1 MSSDQEVN
9 IVINAQNS
17 SAMVGISQFSQA
29 FEQNFAQINHIF
41 ADFSKNTQQAFKQ
54 INQNFKVFG
63 EFAEKAGQGVD
74 GLGNKVRNWSMVAG
88 LMQPAINLFTWFN
101 QKIQDVVDTTMSWN
115 ASTNRLSQTLGITT
129 REAGGLSKALERLD
143 ISTDSYKGA
152 VFSLQ
157 RSLDSQ
163 EEAFNRN
170 GIVTR
175 KTNGELLGM
184 QDIMM
189 NTLARLRE
197 MKPGYDANALAIMA
211 FGESAKDLQGLMNL
225 TNKGISEGIETT
237 KKLGITVGEEGT
249 AVMNRY
255 RDAMNAAN
263 ESMEAVKIQVGNAL
277 LPVMADAKQRF
288 ADIAQQW
295 AGPVSTALS
304 GMAKLF
310 SNTAAQITLAGIAAM
325 ATAPKIAAMLNAAAL
340 ARFKTALLGL
350 LNPWSLVTAA
360 IIAGAYGLHQWITT
374 ASRAASEN
382 AKLTQSLVQNRN
394 DFLTYSEQLKE
405 ADAALAKTTEGANEH
420 KEALAKKNLL
430 LNRLN
435 SIYPGFNQF
444 LTDEAGNNRSLAE
457 AIRMANEAQ
466 LNSMKIRLVN
476 MEAQKAE
483 LKAAYHEL
491 KPKTIWSWNPLD
503 VITVPI
509 NTKRLEDTE
518 KAFRETWEAAE
529 ELRKSVLGLENLQSA
544 SGNKGFAGAS
554 NPGGVTPPAGGAQ
567 GQFDLMAAYSEGYR
581 RRYLADLEA
590 VTEEQAAAYERRLAD
605 EMSYWKGCLAYAEA
619 GTNEYAAI
627 EQKILDIGIQ
637 INEKRI
643 ADHKRM
649 LDEKAADDKRAAAE
663 AETERKSSAAARKL
677 AAEQEAREA
686 AAHWK
691 TFYAPMANGYK
702 DALYGML
709 NGSMNFSDGYKRV
722 LQGMGQALDQF
733 IVEALSSWFSA
744 ESKKFIAT
752 VTGAGQRVAVEE
764 GASGAIGAAKAVE
777 GAGHETIEI
786 GKTASTAAGAA
797 SRTSASL
804 GESLKIIA
812 SKAGEGLKHAAVEIG
827 KTMATVAG
835 TIKRVAAVSWEVL
848 TSVALKIWEGLK
860 FVFIEGFQ
868 AAAGAFKALVGIPY
882 IGPILAPAAAIAA
895 IAAVAS
901 FGSKIAS
908 AAGGWGQVPYD
919 QMAMVHKNEMVLP
932 ARFAAPL
939 REMLTDTHDGPG
951 AGGGDT
957 YNISIHAIDARSFE
971 QYLKSNRNALV
982 RNIKGATRDN
992 AFFS

>member
-1 MSSDQEVN
+1 MTDESVKIEIQAEARGLETAFLN
-9 IVINAQNS
+9 IRTQFEICQGSFKSVEDSMKSAQRTFSETINKFLDAKAFGVLKNS
-17 SAMVGISQFSQA
+17 LQSITNASAA
-29 FEQNFAQINHIF
+29 WNEQVKNL
-41 ADFSKNTQQAFKQ
+41 SKTLG
-54 INQNFKVFG
+54 VS
-63 EFAEKAGQGVD
+63 AEKAG
-74 GLGNKVRNWSMVAG
+74 
-88 LMQPAINLFTWFN
+88 
-101 QKIQDVVDTTMSWN
+101 
-115 ASTNRLSQTLGITT
+115 GI
-129 REAGGLSKALERLD
+129 SKALNSLN
-143 ISTDSYKGA
+143 ISTQTYRDA
-152 VFSLQ
+152 VLGLQQSLN
-157 RSLDSQ
+157 SQ

-170 GIVTR
+170 GIATR
-175 KTNGELLGM
+175 DAGGELLNM
-184 QDIMM
+184 QDVMI
-189 NTLARLRE
+189 NTLDRLKE
-197 MKPGYDANALAIMA
+197 MKPGYDRNALAMMA
-211 FGESAKDLQGLMNL
+211 FGESAKDIQDIMKL
-225 TNKGISEGIETT
+225 TNEEIARGTEETRR
-237 KKLGITVGEEGT
+237 LGITVDAHSAGAVQRYKNAMNDMKSSAEALKIRLGNELLPTLTRSAATMSNLITSAINPAAKAFGVLNDHLSGATVVSGLALIAINKYKTGLLDAMRNIGGFAQGLRSSSTASAAMST
-249 AVMNRY
+249 AVNGLCNAVSSLVTPMRVITLATMAAAAAFSFYKNQKDKANQDRK
-255 RDAMNAAN
+255 DA
-263 ESMEAVKIQVGNAL
+263 I
-277 LPVMADAKQRF
+277 D
-288 ADIAQQW
+288 DIVRQAYELQNLAQQW
-295 AGPVSTALS
+295 AAVDAAHSAAFKKLREFAPDAPGREALDGVLKSLSEQHIALS
-304 GMAKLF
+304 
-310 SNTAAQITLAGIAAM
+310 LAIN
-325 ATAPKIAAMLNAAAL
+325 K
-340 ARFKTALLGL
+340 
-350 LNPWSLVTAA
+350 
-360 IIAGAYGLHQWITT
+360 IAGASAT
-374 ASRAASEN
+374 AYNGESIETRMDNIKNRMISKLEN
-382 AKLTQSLVQNRN
+382 
-394 DFLTYSEQLKE
+394 LKK
-405 ADAALAKTTEGANEH
+405 DVK
-420 KEALAKKNLL
+420 
-430 LNRLN
+430 
-435 SIYPGFNQF
+435 NQF
-444 LTDEAGNNRSLAE
+444 GKVSD
-457 AIRMANEAQ
+457 
-466 LNSMKIRLVN
+466 
-476 MEAQKAE
+476 EAQKKIKEIDDAIISM
-483 LKAAYHEL
+483 KMWDNKNAQGAALNNAFAAPEQ
-491 KPKTIWSWNPLD
+491 
-503 VITVPI
+503 PI
-509 NTKRLEDTE
+509 R
-518 KAFRETWEAAE
+518 
-529 ELRKSVLGLENLQSA
+529 
-544 SGNKGFAGAS
+544 
-554 NPGGVTPPAGGAQ
+554 PGGVTPPAGGAQ
-567 GQFDLMAAYSEGYR
+567 GQFDLMAAYSEGYK

-590 VTEEQAAAYERRLAD
+590 VTEEQAAAYEGRLED

-627 EQKILDIGIQ
+627 EQKIMDIGIQ

-663 AETERKSSAAARKL
+663 AEAGRKSAAAARKL

-764 GASGAIGAAKAVE
+764 GASGAVGAAKAVE

-919 QMAMVHKNEMVLP
+919 QMAMVHKDEMVLP